1 VTNLESKLLGVL
13 KRELEF
19 LNGGGY
25 HRPSWRPQFVFQ
37 DSPTCMNRDNPKD
50 PKPCSDCVLMPFV
63 PAESQMSKIPCRE
76 IPLND
81 QGNTIADFYHWGT
94 REELEDDLSVW
105 LETQIR
111 NLESEGTAA
120 EAYIVRTE
128 TQKQTS
134 ATAA

>member
-1 VTNLESKLLGVL
+1 MTSAQSKLLGVL

-19 LNGGGY
+19 LNSGGY

-50 PKPCSDCVLMPFV
+50 AKPCSECVLMPFV
-63 PAESQMSKIPCRE
+63 PAESRKSRIPCRE

-94 REELEDDLSVW
+94 REELEDDLSAW

-111 NLESEGTAA
+111 NLESNGTAA
-120 EAYIVRTE
+120 ESYIAGSER
-128 TQKQTS
+128 QKQSS